1 MVHCWPGPTV
11 PQCCWP
17 STLSLPRSPLPLL
30 PHSHPRADQHRRD
43 WETERYLWICVCVG
57 GGGAVC
63 VCVSFM
69 HSGDLILPVGFLFV
83 CRFECYPLPLPPS
96 PLSLLPS
103 PGNTL
108 LHLFGSWLFEASV
121 WPFHGRVVVSAA
133 VKQSLCTTRTL
144 HCCLQSALS

>member
-1 MVHCWPGPTV
+1 M
-11 PQCCWP
+11 
-17 STLSLPRSPLPLL
+17 S
-30 PHSHPRADQHRRD
+30 
-43 WETERYLWICVCVG
+43 VCL
-57 GGGAVC
+57 
-63 VCVSFM
+63 SFM

-144 HCCLQSALS
+144 HCCLQSALGWPSISYAAGVIVCDDLYYFHLPQL